1 MASEY
6 KKLNHEQIMYTQ
18 KSLLQAQ
25 LESLTSIKQIR
36 NYKTLRH
43 EEIMEKI
50 NMKKIL
56 DELNK
61 ELELLLKI
69 LPSPTEE
76 QEEVIPGIEKEHKN
90 RNYALEE
97 ELDMI
102 KAKLAALQ

>member
-6 KKLNHEQIMYTQ
+6 KKLDHEQIIYTQ

-36 NYKTLRH
+36 NYKALRH
-43 EEIMEKI
+43 EELMEKI

-61 ELELLLKI
+61 EVEVLLRM
-69 LPSPTEE
+69 LPEPSYE
-76 QEEVIPGIEKEHKN
+76 QEEVIPGVEKARPQSH
-90 RNYALEE
+90 ALEE